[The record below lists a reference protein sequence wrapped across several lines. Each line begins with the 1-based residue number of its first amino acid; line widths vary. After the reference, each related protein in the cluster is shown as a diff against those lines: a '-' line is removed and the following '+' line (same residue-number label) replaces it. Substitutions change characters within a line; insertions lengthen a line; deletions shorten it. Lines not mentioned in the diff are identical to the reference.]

1 MHIYTKLK
9 DAVDRVVVATLS
21 DSGAPVDHISFKC
34 KAIHSRNGFHGASDD
49 GEMHWYEPSR
59 SEPAM
64 STVQEELR
72 SCILKVGLLDTQ
84 LPKLP
89 DGLFSFSIFCLW

>member
-1 MHIYTKLK
+1 MHIHTKLK

-21 DSGAPVDHISFKC
+21 DAGAPVDHISFKC
-34 KAIHSRNGFHGASDD
+34 KAMNSKDGFHDASEDAMQWCD
-49 GEMHWYEPSR
+49 LSR
-59 SEPAM
+59 SDTAM

-89 DGLFSFSIFCLW
+89 DGLFSFSISCLL

>member
-1 MHIYTKLK
+1 M
-9 DAVDRVVVATLS
+9 DRVVVATLS
-21 DSGAPVDHISFKC
+21 DSGTPVDHISFKC
-34 KAIHSRNGFHGASDD
+34 KAMLSKKGFHDASGD
-49 GEMHWYEPSR
+49 EMQWYDPSR
-59 SEPAM
+59 SDTDTAM

-89 DGLFSFSIFCLW
+89 EGLYSS